1 MTTCSHRAARLAVVL
16 AFLLVTTGCR
26 SVDPSPR
33 HDQFFK
39 SIQNRAQKLGPSVVL
54 PIEVQGD
61 DLRKGTLHT
70 RSGKWTELKK
80 IME

>member
-1 MTTCSHRAARLAVVL
+1 MPARPR
-16 AFLLVTTGCR
+16 R
-26 SVDPSPR
+26 ST
-33 HDQFFK
+33 
-39 SIQNRAQKLGPSVVL
+39 AQKLGPSVVL

-80 IME
+80 LME

>member
-1 MTTCSHRAARLAVVL
+1 MPARPR
-16 AFLLVTTGCR
+16 R
-26 SVDPSPR
+26 ST
-33 HDQFFK
+33 
-39 SIQNRAQKLGPSVVL
+39 AQKLGPSVVS

-80 IME
+80 LME